1 MRKRKSDITVLNKP
15 LSLRLKK
22 DILLNWRLY
31 VLLLPGFV
39 SLILFKLLPVGGMVI
54 AFQNYS
60 AFLGIRGSEWIGLE
74 NFRRMFSDPYM
85 ITLIKN
91 TIILAVLSVVCV
103 FPFPVIFSIFLN
115 EVRFSKVKSTVQS
128 TSFLPYFISSAV
140 MVSIMYTVLSP
151 TSGIVN
157 SIIVKLGGDSVNF
170 MARPEWFRPIY
181 IFLQIWQTLGY
192 NAVIYMAGIS
202 AINTEL
208 YEAAEVDG
216 CGRWGKMIH
225 VTLPGISTSVITM
238 LIISIGNIFTVD
250 TDRILLLYNASNAST
265 SDVIQSYVYRIAFQ
279 SLGFPDYSYGT
290 AVNIVK
296 SVIAFIL
303 VIIANK
309 LADKYAETRLF

>member
-1 MRKRKSDITVLNKP
+1 MKKRRDANGKCVEIKP
-15 LSLRLKK
+15 PLKERFAK

-31 VLLLPGFV
+31 VLLLPGFI
-39 SLILFKLLPVGGMVI
+39 SLVLFKLLPVGGMVI

-60 AFLGIRGSEWIGLE
+60 AFLGIRGSEWVWFD
-74 NFRRMFSDPYM
+74 NFKRMFTDPYM
-85 ITLIKN
+85 LALIKN
-91 TIILAVLSVVCV
+91 TVILAVLSVICV
-103 FPFPVIFSIFLN
+103 FPFPVIFSLFLN
-115 EVRFSKVKSTVQS
+115 EVRF
-128 TSFLPYFISSAV
+128 I
-140 MVSIMYTVLSP
+140 
-151 TSGIVN
+151 N
-157 SIIVKLGGDSVNF
+157 SIIAKLGGQSINF

-192 NAVIYMAGIS
+192 SAVIYMAGIS
-202 AINTEL
+202 AINMEL

-216 CGRWGKMIH
+216 CGRWGKMFH

-279 SLGFPDYSYGT
+279 SIGFPDYSYGT